1 MNLDEWIA
9 EREARDPAFKAARE
23 ALRPASEFQSAMIAA
38 RLAAGLTNAQLAER
52 LGKKPA
58 AVARLEMSWAPPRL
72 DALMAIARAL
82 DTRFTITP
90 EGRIEVH
97 PPKRRRRNGTGRR
110 APAATEPVGARG

>member
-1 MNLDEWIA
+1 MNHREFIA
-9 EREARDPAFKAARE
+9 QEEARDPAFKAAME
-23 ALRPASEFQSAMIAA
+23 ELQPAHEFHRAVIAA

-72 DALMAIARAL
+72 DALMEIARAL

-90 EGRIEVH
+90 DGRIEVH
-97 PPKRRRRNGTGRR
+97 PPKRRRRNGMGRR
-110 APAATEPVGARG
+110 APAVTEPAQAGR